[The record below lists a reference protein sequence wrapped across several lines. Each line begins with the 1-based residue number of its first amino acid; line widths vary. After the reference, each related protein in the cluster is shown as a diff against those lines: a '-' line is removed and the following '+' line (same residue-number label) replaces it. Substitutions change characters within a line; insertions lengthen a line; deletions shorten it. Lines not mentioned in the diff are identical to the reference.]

1 MKQRAMF
8 GLLLLFGVLG
18 ISEGWGASPTNGTTV
33 DVTVWRQIN
42 DAAKPEQLEKGKQI
56 TAEVGK
62 DFRTDPAWAA
72 AIEGFRFQYWTFGPK
87 ESADSLI
94 NRDPWGRA
102 YEAALL
108 KGVRAQTKLT
118 AVYGPAATG
127 EAVYAEADKV
137 YWYGTKSGDVNDAYN
152 TDGDAY
158 GFKDEIQYG
167 LNPHFKDELTSGGT
181 SSGSTALVWFNGI
194 NAPFYRLMSKPEN
207 TLFLTIDETRV
218 QAGTSVTTPAYNPL
232 TTTFAY
238 WTVDGVR
245 NVDTFGRSRNAAEFI
260 MPNKDIDVVA
270 HCFDDEAQRLKAYW
284 YGPNGDASVDTD
296 KDGYTF
302 DEEMQYGLNPYMK
315 DELVSGGVTSGSTA
329 LVWFNGINAMPYVIQ
344 ANPAET
350 FAKEEGFL
358 AKGQMKTTDSYVGE
372 PTFAYWDLDT
382 VRQVDMFGR
391 ALDAVT
397 IAGYESAEAKTK
409 TLTAHFIDGNEPE
422 REAQYWYG
430 MSASAV
436 DRTTDTDGDGISFD
450 DEMRFGLNPYMK
462 DDLTSGGVTTGCT
475 NLVTLNVQTFDRLTK
490 MLINGA
496 VTEVFGAVESIL
508 SQPDADTWNGAF
520 VDIKGGIDFGGA
532 TSVAVLDADSDG
544 LFDLLVAVK
553 AATGK
558 VSLRLYRNIGAVG
571 APNFTVE
578 ENVYPE
584 LAEALAEV
592 EHPVLCGGMMDGGP
606 AVWFCKADGTVA
618 SFSIVTKM
626 IFSATSSGFPVWS
639 ANDGAGILSG
649 DTVTF
654 ADKTVRAVSESVEAV
669 QSAALADVTGDGLA
683 DLLVAD
689 ANGRISLYAR
699 EGDGYV
705 LKHRVWGG
713 SFVGFAEGL
722 RLAPIDWDSDGDM
735 DMVCGTKA
743 GKLLLLSDP
752 NIGHPTNLTATAGYD
767 NVLLTWDPNAQ
778 SRVSGYRVYR
788 SQSTDFDEIARTVLP
803 KHRDTQLSAAVWA
816 YRVSAVSR
824 RWTAG
829 NSTPEIYE
837 SPYSEVV
844 KATVGS
850 MELSIPES
858 RSAYYG
864 WDVTVPVS
872 INNTHSL
879 SAKDMSFTVTYDATK
894 LTPKGYRFS
903 PLLAEGMTFQ
913 EDTSVAGT
921 WTVETVAT
929 NTGKTVATGSGELV
943 YFTFT
948 AKTPESAPATDAA
961 DVQLTAVTLTSD
973 AGKPIK
979 TTPALPLTTTVDLSA
994 LPKTELRLDVPNV
1007 RVKAGHEVQV
1017 VVTVSK
1023 TKKTD
1028 VIDWNE
1034 LTLTADVDASLLT
1047 QVGTSVVDEAS
1058 STVTFTFKAER
1069 IAIGYTTEVVVT
1081 GSAPNTTVQMGCG
1094 DVDIRGLPHVR
1105 LLANDVTV
1113 QSGASEKQIELP
1125 VTLKYVGP
1133 VDFGESLKVTAK
1145 RADGTELTLKDGT
1158 TMGAPVFLYP
1168 VPANLTADMTETIT
1182 FTVSAQDMDGDAALT
1197 QGTSATVT
1205 VRKANLPP
1213 QVTLSAPDCTVVK
1226 GTSVKV
1232 PVRVDAVGELD
1243 WNTLKFTVDGLT
1255 GLTKTVTK
1263 APLATNPVAEL
1274 ELTVP
1279 ESAAGDSVRLT
1290 VSATATGSNGT
1301 QAVVTSAMMTLT
1313 LVAPEVPPE
1322 IRLSAEDKE
1331 AETKKV
1337 VEIPVRLEVLG
1348 NIDWTSVK
1356 VEAAYDTAKL
1366 EPIVVPDAVKPT
1378 AENSVVLFRFN
1389 VKELHEDLSTVLTF
1403 TATAKAAS
1411 GDKPVKVT
1419 SCRCMLTLI
1428 DSNPIPVAPLSLVV
1442 KSIRWVPEDDDKD
1455 DDDLNVRITVG
1466 FEGDQTVLD
1475 SLAWSTKGQVKIT
1488 PTYNRH
1494 LLEKERFI
1502 QPTTANH
1509 DATFEFEPE
1518 DDLEE
1523 RVATTV
1529 TFSAK
1534 VSDTNGNAVGVLP
1547 VACTLTLEEMDDD
1560 DHDDEDRV
1568 KAWTNGDCDGDG
1580 KLTSHDYKV
1589 AWEMVVRYHRTHH
1602 PKVHSTD
1609 KHAVDVKVHRS
1620 ICQALGR
1627 KHDAALKIFDIPT
1640 RFKRY
1645 LWKHGVRHFLH
1656 IDDDWD
1662 DDDDDDDRDD
1672 D

>member
-18 ISEGWGASPTNGTTV
+18 ISEGWGADSPTEGTTV

-270 HCFDDEAQRLKAYW
+270 HCFDDEASRLKAYW

-315 DELVSGGVTSGSTA
+315 DELTPGGVTSGSTA

-344 ANPAET
+344 ANPAEM
-350 FAKEEGFL
+350 FVKEEGFL
-358 AKGQMKTTDSYVGE
+358 AKDQTKTTASYARE
-372 PTFAYWDLDT
+372 PTFAYWDMNNE
-382 VRQVDMFGR
+382 RQDDIFGR

-397 IAGYESAEAKTK
+397 IVGTESAEDVK
-409 TLTAHFIDGNEPE
+409 TLTAHFIADNEAE

-430 MSASAV
+430 KSAAAV
-436 DRTTDTDGDGISFD
+436 NRQIDDDGDGISFD

-462 DDLTSGGVTTGCT
+462 DDLTSGGVTTGST

-490 MLINGA
+490 MLINGT

-558 VSLRLYRNIGAVG
+558 VSLKLYRNIGAVG

-578 ENVYPE
+578 ENVCPE
-584 LAEALAEV
+584 LAAELSKV
-592 EHPVLCGGMMDGGP
+592 DHPVLCGGSVAVTTEASTTASHP
-606 AVWFCKADGTVA
+606 TVWFCKADGTVA
-618 SFSIVTKM
+618 SYDIETKL
-626 IFSATSSGFPVWS
+626 ISSAASAGLPVWS
-639 ANDGAGILSG
+639 VKDGAGILSG
-649 DTVTF
+649 NKVTF
-654 ADKTVRAVSESVEAV
+654 ADKTVRTVSETVKAS

-689 ANGRISLYAR
+689 TNGSISLYIR

-803 KHRDTQLSAAVWA
+803 KHRDTQLSPAVWA

-837 SPYSEVV
+837 SPTSEVV

-850 MELSIPES
+850 MELSMPES

-903 PLLAEGMTFQ
+903 PLLAEGMTFE
-913 EDTSVAGT
+913 EDTSVDGT
-921 WTVETVAT
+921 WTVKTVAT

-943 YFTFT
+943 YFTFMAT
-948 AKTPESAPATDAA
+948 TPESAPATDAA
-961 DVQLTAVTLTSD
+961 EVQLSAVTLMSD
-973 AGKPIK
+973 AGKAIK
-979 TTPALPLTTTVDLSA
+979 TTPALPLTTTIDLA
-994 LPKTELRLDVPNV
+994 TLPKTELRLDVPNV

-1028 VIDWNE
+1028 VIDWTS
-1034 LTLTADVDASLLT
+1034 LTLKADVDTTLLT
-1047 QVGTSVVDEAS
+1047 QVGTSVVNEAAS
-1058 STVTFTFKAER
+1058 MVTFTFKAER
-1069 IAIGYTTEVVVT
+1069 IVIGYTTEVVVT

-1113 QSGASEKQIELP
+1113 QSSAEPKAVEIP
-1125 VTLKYVGP
+1125 VALKYVGP
-1133 VDFGESLKVTAK
+1133 VDFGDSLVVKAT
-1145 RADGTELTLKDGT
+1145 RADGTELKLKDGT

-1168 VPANLTADMTETIT
+1168 VPANLTADTTEKID
-1182 FTVSAQDMDGDAALT
+1182 FTVSATDMTGDAALT

-1205 VRKANLPP
+1205 VLKANI
-1213 QVTLSAPDCTVVK
+1213 Q
-1226 GTSVKV
+1226 
-1232 PVRVDAVGELD
+1232 
-1243 WNTLKFTVDGLT
+1243 
-1255 GLTKTVTK
+1255 
-1263 APLATNPVAEL
+1263 
-1274 ELTVP
+1274 
-1279 ESAAGDSVRLT
+1279 
-1290 VSATATGSNGT
+1290 
-1301 QAVVTSAMMTLT
+1301 
-1313 LVAPEVPPE
+1313 PEVDPE
-1322 IRLSAEDKE
+1322 IRLSADDAVVKT
-1331 AETKKV
+1331 ETEV
-1337 VEIPVRLEVLG
+1337 TVPVRLNVLG
-1348 NIDWTSVK
+1348 NINWDTVK
-1356 VEAAYDTAKL
+1356 VDAAYDTAKL

-1442 KSIRWVPEDDDKD
+1442 KSIRWVPEDDDDD

-1466 FEGDQTVLD
+1466 FEGDTTTLNWADVR
-1475 SLAWSTKGQVKIT
+1475 IT

-1502 QPTTANH
+1502 QPTTTNH

-1534 VSDTNGNAVGVLP
+1534 VSDTNGNAVEVLP